1 MYLLP
6 LTPPDRKFAK
16 ADTERHEELLKR
28 GGGSSDPLWDVI
40 WGLTRLILSL
50 LALPVRLS
58 ISWWLKQRRK
68 RRRQGSPDV

>member
-1 MYLLP
+1 MYILP
-6 LTPPDRKFAK
+6 LTPPDPKFAK

-28 GGGSSDPLWDVI
+28 GGSSDPLWDII
-40 WGLTRLILSL
+40 WGLTRLILSV

-68 RRRQGSPDV
+68 RRQQGSPHM